1 MKNLSLSLQISV
13 LVSICMF
20 IGTLLYGSFQVNVQS
35 DKLIQQKH
43 REVDALVRNIAA
55 SSMFFLVEEDYVALE
70 NLLQKSTG
78 FPDINSI
85 IVTDPTGTIV
95 AEVARKDGEVA
106 IVYSG
111 RKIDLPV
118 LVEPGDLID
127 DKGFNSWS
135 PILFAGEMRGWA
147 FVTADLDFVRQQQ
160 SEIWQQTV
168 VAGTIIFFL
177 GFFAIQ
183 LFLARKMKALGVAT
197 EFAQGL
203 SVNRGKELPITMGT
217 LELNRLVESLNLAS
231 KKLAEQESRLIKR
244 TEQVESSNAR
254 LKERIKE
261 LNCIYNLSRIL
272 SDNSQAVEKKLQAVV
287 EAIPPSFLYPEISCS
302 RLIYL
307 GQHFVSRTFRETE
320 HVIKS
325 NIECDGEIVGSV
337 EVVYLEEMPALDEGP
352 FLQEERSLINEI
364 GARLGVYFQRLN
376 IEQALREANT
386 SLEVRV
392 RERTRDLEIAKK
404 QAEEASNAKS
414 SFLSRMS
421 HELRTPLNAILGFGE
436 LLKLDRGL
444 STEQLENVT
453 EIVSAG
459 THLLNL
465 INEVL
470 DLTRIEASG
479 QAIQQELISPVEV
492 TREVVTMMRNMVAK
506 DGLTMHFVFREL
518 NSARFRT
525 DPVKFKQ
532 ILINLIGNAV
542 KYNRS
547 NGSIDVNVY
556 PTGMG
561 WVRFEVSDT
570 GIGIADENINKVFEP
585 FERLGQ
591 EYVVE
596 GTGIGL
602 TVTRSLVELLGGRI
616 KVNSVLG
623 EGTTFSVEFPLASGQ
638 SDNVINFNP

>member
-1 MKNLSLSLQISV
+1 
-13 LVSICMF
+13 MF